1 MLFTTFGIGRFEHA
15 SDILRNQARELKLF
29 RKVLKPELDNEF
41 IQKHYRFMQFYQR
54 GFGYYIWK
62 PHIILKSL
70 QECEEGEILLY
81 SDSGC
86 RFGTS
91 INERLSIWIDM
102 LKNNS
107 KNILGFTLTAL
118 ELEWTKMDTINAINP
133 NIKVNEFQHLSG
145 IILFINNEFT
155 RNFVKEWSEWA
166 IKDNYH
172 HFTDAPSQLL
182 NYPSFQEH
190 RHDQS
195 VFSLLLKKYKDQIIT
210 IPDETYPP
218 DEDKPIRALRA
229 MN

>member
-15 SDILRNQARELKLF
+15 SEILRNQARELNLF

-41 IQKHYRFMQFYQR
+41 IQQHYQFLQFNPR
-54 GFGYYIWK
+54 GFGYYMWK
-62 PHIILKSL
+62 PYIILKSL
-70 QECEEGEILLY
+70 EECEEGELLLY
-81 SDSGC
+81 SDAGC

-91 INERLSIWIDM
+91 INERLSYWIDM
-102 LKNNS
+102 LKNNF
-107 KNILGFTLTAL
+107 KNILGFTLGAL
-118 ELEWTKMDTINAINP
+118 EFEWTKMDTINAINP
-133 NIKVNEFQHLSG
+133 NIQVDELQHLG
-145 IILFINNEFT
+145 TIILLINNKFT
-155 RNFVKEWSEWA
+155 RNFIKEWYEWC

-172 HFTDAPSQLL
+172 YITDAPSRLQ
-182 NYPSFQEH
+182 NHINFQEH

-195 VFSLLLKKYKDQIIT
+195 VFSLLLKKYKEQIIT